1 MNKRLLIAIASAL
14 LATACVVSA
23 IVIFKSSKKNDK
35 TGETAKVSAGVD
47 FLFEE
52 YEGYGNSAPVIK
64 EADGKRYLF
73 YTTNEEAQNKNTS
86 IAVRVG
92 EQKDGV
98 WKYGEQKIILRSV
111 EGGWDSYN
119 LSSAD
124 VVEGTFSYQGTK
136 YSKLMVYQ
144 ANNLEAEKRFQI
156 GLAVSDSYE
165 EGWVR
170 VGEAPFI
177 TYDYEGY
184 GDTYGVGNPSV
195 FNVNDEGRVMI
206 FYGYGSTTV
215 SCTRFVEAD
224 LSDLSKPVTSGA
236 ITVGSDALP
245 LDGYEVAMIAN
256 ADFKY
261 DAAKEMVYMVK
272 DGYPY
277 ATNAPQTATK
287 VEVAKIPV
295 RDLFKAKATWTNV
308 VSTID
313 SLELNGA
320 PRVYAACLVSDGLG
334 HIQDVADLELGFTSN
349 IAATSETDKKYEYYE
364 SLHCFA
370 IPSTLREDAE

>member
-1 MNKRLLIAIASAL
+1 MNKRLLIAITSTL
-14 LATACVVSA
+14 LAIACVVSA
-23 IVIFKSSKKNDK
+23 IVIIKNLKKNDK
-35 TGETAKVSAGVD
+35 AGETAKVSAGVD
-47 FLFEE
+47 FLFDE

-64 EADGKRYLF
+64 EVGGKRYLF
-73 YTTNEEAQNKNTS
+73 YTTNEEAENKNTS
-86 IAVRVG
+86 IAVRIG

-98 WKYGEQKIILRSV
+98 WKYGEQKVVLRSA
-111 EGGWDSYN
+111 EASWDSYN
-119 LSSAD
+119 LSNAD
-124 VVEGTFSYQGTK
+124 VVEGTFTYQGTE

-144 ANNLEAEKRFQI
+144 GNNLEAEKRFQI
-156 GLAVSDSYE
+156 GLAVSNSYE

-177 TYDYEGY
+177 AYDYEGY
-184 GDTYGVGNPSV
+184 GDTYGVGNPSI
-195 FNVNDEGRVMI
+195 FSVNGEGQVMI
-206 FYGYGSTTV
+206 FYGYGSTNV

-261 DAAKEMVYMVK
+261 DAVKEMVYMVK

-277 ATNAPQTATK
+277 ASNDPQTATK

-295 RDLFKAKATWTNV
+295 RDLFKAKSTWTNV

-320 PRVYAACLVSDGLG
+320 PRVYAACLVSNGLG
-334 HIQDVADLELGFTSN
+334 HIQNVVDLELGFTSN

-364 SLHCFA
+364 SLHCFK